1 MSVADG
7 RGAARMR
14 SLLRIAVGVTAL
26 SCFAPAQAWAQ
37 AVPGPDESTVLFREA
52 RILLNKGHFAEACE
66 KFRASLERKRA
77 PGTLLNVANCLESSG
92 DVVAAL
98 ASVEEALELAAR
110 EPDRRKSA
118 AWAAAAHDEIATL
131 EPRVARVTVH
141 SNSDPAPAVTLDGLP
156 LSKFDQPLRLNP
168 GLHNLEAAAPRRR
181 PYAKEFEVVAGETQV
196 LAIPELEHE
205 SSATAVPAAAGP
217 VSSVPAPALESPPAA
232 TPRSAEVSSGSS
244 PPVLPWV
251 VTGVGAALFSGGAIT
266 GLVATGMASDLKRDC
281 PGHVCKS
288 DLSEPQRAARTALI
302 ADVLMGAGLVG
313 LGVGVALF
321 VTESGET
328 TQRID
333 VACGP
338 ESCGARMSGQF

>member
-1 MSVADG
+1 
-7 RGAARMR
+7 MR
-14 SLLRIAVGVTAL
+14 SLLRIAVGAAALL
-26 SCFAPAQAWAQ
+26 SCFVPARAGAQAG
-37 AVPGPDESTVLFREA
+37 PSPDESTVLFREG

-66 KFRASLERKRA
+66 KFRASLERKRT

-98 ASVEEALELAAR
+98 ESVEEALDLAAR
-110 EPDRRKSA
+110 EPDQRKSA
-118 AWAAAAHDEIATL
+118 AWTAAGHDEIAAL

-168 GLHNLEAAAPRRR
+168 GQHNLEAAAPRRR
-181 PYAKEFEVVAGETQV
+181 PFAKSFEVVAGQTQV
-196 LAIPELEHE
+196 LTIPELDHE
-205 SSATAVPAAAGP
+205 SSAAVPAA
-217 VSSVPAPALESPPAA
+217 SVPAASVPDPALESPRAVALPSAA
-232 TPRSAEVSSGSS
+232 VSSGSS
-244 PPVLPWV
+244 PQLLPWL
-251 VTGVGAALFSGGAIT
+251 VTGAGAALFSSGAIA
-266 GLVATGMASDLKRDC
+266 GLVARGMASDLKRDC

-288 DLSEPQRAARTALI
+288 DLSEPQRTARTALV

-321 VTESGET
+321 VTESDAT
-328 TQRID
+328 TQHVD

-338 ESCGARMSGQF
+338 YSCGARVRGQF